1 MKIKTVV
8 LAVCLSLVLTGMT
21 TTGECGPQKGDIFIS
36 PMVGGHMFE
45 GTMGIEDGLM
55 GALGLG
61 YMATDRCGL
70 EAVLGYTMT
79 ETTVGALDTNV
90 ATGRLDAFYNLMTG
104 DFVPYFAIGLGAVNF
119 DYDITG
125 VENDM
130 DWMANY
136 GLGCHYFFTDSL
148 ALRAD
153 VRHGISFDETQ
164 NHLLYTLGLTW
175 LLGGG
180 DNGTQVVK
188 MKPAPE
194 QAAPAVVE
202 KPRPAPAPQPV
213 VEAAP
218 AIADDDRDGVPNDQD
233 QCPGTPIGAK
243 VNARGCWVI
252 EGLNFERARAD
263 IMADSFAKL
272 DEVVTVLKNNP
283 ELRLEVQGHTDSRGN
298 PGFNQVLSEQR
309 AGAVVRYFV
318 SRGIAADRLVSK
330 GFGPSQ
336 PIADNDTAEGRAEN
350 RRVEL
355 NPID

>member
-45 GTMGIEDGLM
+45 GTMGIEDGPM

-79 ETTVGALDTNV
+79 ETTIGALDTNV
-90 ATGRLDAFYNLMTG
+90 GTGRLDAFYNLMTG
-104 DFVPYFAIGLGAVNF
+104 DFVPYFAIGVGAVNF
-119 DYDITG
+119 DYDIPG

-153 VRHGISFDETQ
+153 VRHAVSFDETQ

-180 DNGTQVVK
+180 DDGTQVVK

-194 QAAPAVVE
+194 KATVAVTEAP
-202 KPRPAPAPQPV
+202 KPAPAPAPV
-213 VEAAP
+213 VP
-218 AIADDDRDGVPNDQD
+218 QIADADRDGVADD
-233 QCPGTPIGAK
+233 KDACPGTPAGAK
-243 VNARGCWVI
+243 VDARGCWVI
-252 EGLNFERARAD
+252 EGLNFATSRAD
-263 IMADSFAKL
+263 IMADSFARL
-272 DEVVTVLKNNP
+272 DEVVTVLKQNP
-283 ELRLEVQGHTDSRGN
+283 NLKLEIQGHTDSRGSET
-298 PGFNQVLSEQR
+298 FNKMLSEQR
-309 AGAVVRYFV
+309 AGAVLRYFV
-318 SRGIAADRLVSK
+318 SKGIAAERLVAK
-330 GFGPSQ
+330 GFGSSQ
-336 PIADNDTAEGRAEN
+336 PVADNDTAEGRAEN